1 MSREEAAQE
10 ELREGERGYDAAEA
24 RKGALLQQETAAWE
38 ALGELCRKCSVARRE
53 LTRRAGAEEEARLV
67 RHETAVV
74 TEEARLQ
81 AEESLRSSLSSE
93 IEAKQAN
100 PNPNPLTL

>member
-53 LTRRAGAEEEARLV
+53 LTRRLV
-67 RHETAVV
+67 
-74 TEEARLQ
+74 
-81 AEESLRSSLSSE
+81 
-93 IEAKQAN
+93 N
-100 PNPNPLTL
+100 PNPNPNPNPKPNPNPNPKPNPNPNQASWSPRAA